1 MGAIT
6 PIGNSVEEFWNGIKE
21 GKTGFG
27 PITYFDTADY
37 RCKLAAEVKD
47 FDPAQ
52 YMDKKSARR
61 MEQFCQFAVAAAGQA
76 IADAGLIMEQEDP
89 YMVGCS
95 VGSGIGSLQ
104 AMEREYDRLKEKG
117 PGRVGPMLVPLM
129 ISNMAAGN
137 VSIAYGLKGKSLNVV
152 TACATG
158 THSIGEAYRT
168 IQYGDADVMV
178 AGGTESSITPIGIA
192 GFSALTALSFSE
204 DPQRASI
211 PFDKDR
217 NGFVM
222 GEGSAVVVLEEL
234 EHAKRRGAK
243 IYAELIGYG
252 CSSDAYHITSPAEDG
267 SGAATAMLNALK
279 DGGVAPEELTYI
291 NAHGT
296 STHHNDLF
304 ETRAIKLAFGE
315 HAYDLKINS
324 TKSMVGHL
332 LGAAGAVEFV
342 TCVKEIQEGY
352 IHRTVGL
359 RETEEELDLNYC
371 RDSYEEEVPYALT
384 NSLGFGGHNASHN
397 AMSVAKEVHGITR
410 CSRTE
415 ERLQSVYIRRTEEQC
430 QFITPRKSWRSCPT
444 DIHFC

>member
-1 MGAIT
+1 MGKNRRVVITGMGAIT

-137 VSIAYGLKGKSLNVV
+137 VSITYGLKGKSLNVV

-234 EHAKRRGAK
+234 EHAKKRGAK

-384 NSLGFGGHNASHN
+384 NSLGFGGHNASLLLKKY
-397 AMSVAKEVHGITR
+397 ME
-410 CSRTE
+410 
-415 ERLQSVYIRRTEEQC
+415 
-430 QFITPRKSWRSCPT
+430 
-444 DIHFC
+444 